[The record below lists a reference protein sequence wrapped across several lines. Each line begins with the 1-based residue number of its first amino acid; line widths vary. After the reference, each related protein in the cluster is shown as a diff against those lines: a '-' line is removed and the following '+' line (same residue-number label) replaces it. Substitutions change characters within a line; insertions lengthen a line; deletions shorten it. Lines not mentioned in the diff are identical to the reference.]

1 MSKPTTH
8 VLLLVDDSGSMS
20 SVAEAVRSG
29 FNEYI
34 DSLIAD
40 KDGKYRVTVGIF
52 GHQYRTVAAAE
63 KPKNVLKLDHFTYTA
78 AQYSTALYD
87 GIGRIVGEFDKATT
101 LADDDKVIL
110 VIQTDGEDNSSD
122 EFTVNAARQ
131 LIEKKQASGW
141 SVLYLGAGPNAWSG
155 GRALGV
161 KGNSSFNTQH
171 TAEGYASSYTGVTR
185 SSFAAARGADSD
197 GVAEA
202 MRSALDD

>member
-20 SVAEAVRSG
+20 SVADAVRSG

-34 DSLIAD
+34 DALIAD

-52 GHQYRTVAAAE
+52 GHEYRTVANAE
-63 KPKNVLKLDHFTYTA
+63 KPKNVLKLDRFTYTA

-101 LADDDKVIL
+101 VGNDDKVIL
-110 VIQTDGEDNSSD
+110 VIQTDGEDNASS
-122 EFTVNAARQ
+122 EFTMNEARQ
-131 LIEKKQASGW
+131 LIEKKQGLGW
-141 SVLYLGAGPNAWSG
+141 SVLYLGAGPAAWSG
-155 GRALGV
+155 GKSLGIAAHSNFAT
-161 KGNSSFNTQH
+161 KH
-171 TAEGYASSYTGVTR
+171 TDAGYASSYTGVTR
-185 SSFAAARGADSD
+185 SSLAAARGADSE